1 MRQCTV
7 SGVESKLV
15 RELKGL
21 QKALVVGIDVHKRSY
36 AVAFV
41 CASSKAVA
49 ADITM
54 PADVKA
60 LGRLLGRLRD
70 QLHLCVYEAGPTG
83 FSLARALQS
92 RGLPVGVVSPGSIP
106 RASGQDNKTD
116 RIDARR
122 LAEYAAGGLL
132 RCIAVP
138 TEREDEQRQLLRH
151 RGKAR
156 RDLTKAKN
164 RIKMFLLYNG
174 IHEPKGLAQWSVSA
188 LAELE
193 RMALSGLLRTE
204 LDMLLSALRF
214 AKSHLASYEAL
225 VRRLAKREDHVEDCR
240 RLREIPGVGLLTAM
254 TVQVELFCPQRFHR
268 PKQVA
273 RYAGLCPRLKQSGQT
288 SSTTELTTNG
298 NRHLRHVLIQSAWR
312 WVQQDASARSR
323 YEHLRRRTGCA
334 QKAIVGVARKLIMI
348 MWRMLVDRTRY
359 KPSVAGATTG
369 PAAPARPTPVA
380 T

>member
-1 MRQCTV
+1 MSQCSV
-7 SGVESKLV
+7 RSRESKLV
-15 RELKGL
+15 RELKGV
-21 QKALVVGIDVHKRSY
+21 QEALVVGIDVHKRSY

-41 CASSKAVA
+41 RASSRAVA
-49 ADITM
+49 AGITM

-60 LGRLLGRLRD
+60 LGRLLGRVRE

-83 FSLARALQS
+83 FGLARALQAL
-92 RGLPVGVVSPGSIP
+92 GLPVGVVSLGSIP
-106 RASGQDNKTD
+106 RATGQDNKTD
-116 RIDARR
+116 PIDARR

-138 TEREDEQRQLLRH
+138 TEKEDEERQLLRH
-151 RGKAR
+151 RAKAR
-156 RDLTKAKN
+156 KDLTKAKN

-174 IHEPKGLAQWSVSA
+174 IKEPKGLGQWNVSA
-188 LAELE
+188 VAELE
-193 RMALSGLLRTE
+193 RMTLRGLLREE

-225 VRRLAKREDHVEDCR
+225 VRRLAKRGDHTEDCR

-268 PKQVA
+268 PEQVA

-288 SSTTELTTNG
+288 SSTAQLTTNG

-312 WVQQDASARSR
+312 WVRQDATARAR
-323 YEHLRRRTGCA
+323 YEHLRKRTGCA
-334 QKAIVGVARKLIMI
+334 QKAIVGVARKLVMI

-359 KPSVAGATTG
+359 KPSVAGATPA
-369 PAAPARPTPVA
+369 PAAPARPTPAA

>member
-1 MRQCTV
+1 
-7 SGVESKLV
+7 LV
-15 RELKGL
+15 RGLKDL
-21 QKALVVGIDVHKRSY
+21 QEALVVGIDVHKRSC

-41 CASSKAVA
+41 CACSKAVA

-54 PADVKA
+54 PADVEA

-70 QLHLCVYEAGPTG
+70 QLDLCVYEAGPSG

-92 RGLPVGVVSPGSIP
+92 RGLAVGVVSPGSIP

-116 RIDARR
+116 PIDARR
-122 LAEYAAGGLL
+122 LAQYAAGRLL

-138 TEREDEQRQLLRH
+138 TEREDEERQLLRH

-174 IHEPKGLAQWSVSA
+174 IQEPKGLAHWSVSA

-193 RMALSGLLRTE
+193 RMSLSDLLRAE

-225 VRRLAKREDHVEDCR
+225 VRRLAKREDYAEDCR
-240 RLREIPGVGLLTAM
+240 RLRKIPGVGLLTAM
-254 TVQVELFCPQRFHR
+254 TVQVEVFCPHRFHR
-268 PKQVA
+268 PEQVA
-273 RYAGLCPRLKQSGQT
+273 RYAGLCPRLKQSGQS

-298 NRHLRHVLIQSAWR
+298 NRHLRHVLIQAAWR

-334 QKAIVGVARKLIMI
+334 QKAIVGVARKLIMV

-359 KPSVAGATTG
+359 KPSVANATTG
-369 PAAPARPTPVA
+369 PAAPAHARPA
-380 T
+380 TA